1 MPGTRIFLVDN
12 GSYEP
17 TATLALRGLA
27 EEVGKLIGKEVHPVS
42 TMHSTKIDPA
52 LLGGVPAVIFEQAVQ
67 QAKLEGIDEIV
78 VLPLFIGPSRA
89 ITEYLPKV
97 FADAKPGA
105 MKLSIREPLF
115 GPELQ
120 SMLVDNLKST
130 GWTKG
135 SGTVYLC
142 DHGSPIPEVTACRNA
157 LAASLCEELGLKPEE
172 LIACSMERREESE
185 YDFNEPLLEHAL
197 QDAKGDSVILMLF
210 LLPGRHAGPD
220 GDVATIAKEHAPAG
234 LRWKLSPLLGTHYSL
249 PSLIEARHSFA
260 TDLKPAKNIVIA
272 PVFCMCL
279 LPILVTFMAP
289 KGMDLVGRMILWLGG
304 VAVIFAAL
312 FLFFREMAGSSP
324 ELRRTPRCGP
334 SGPHDEAGRRPRR
347 RPR

>member
-1 MPGTRIFLVDN
+1 MAGTRILLVDN

-17 TATLALRGLA
+17 SATLALRGLA
-27 EEVGKLIGKEVHPVS
+27 LEVGKLIGQEVRPVS

-52 LLGGVPAVIFEQAVQ
+52 LLGGVPAVIFEGAVQ
-67 QAKLEGIDEIV
+67 QAKLDGIDELV

-97 FADAKPGA
+97 FADAQPGA
-105 MKLSIREPLF
+105 MKLTIRQPLF
-115 GPELQ
+115 GDDGFELTG
-120 SMLVDNLKST
+120 MLADNLRET

-135 SGTVYLC
+135 SGTVLVC

-157 LAASLCEELGLKPEE
+157 LAASLRKELGLKPEE
-172 LIACSMERREESE
+172 LIACSMERREGAE

-197 QDAKGDSVILMLF
+197 QDAKGEAVILMLF

-234 LRWKLSPLLGTHYSL
+234 LRWKLSPLLGTHFSL
-249 PSLIEARHSFA
+249 PSLVELRHSYT
-260 TDLKPAKNIVIA
+260 TDLKPANNAVLTAVLGIG
-272 PVFCMCL
+272 L
-279 LPILVTFMAP
+279 LPILVSLLAP
-289 KGMDLVGRMILWLGG
+289 KDLPGRTMLLLGG

-312 FLFFREMAGSSP
+312 YFTFRKK
-324 ELRRTPRCGP
+324 
-334 SGPHDEAGRRPRR
+334 
-347 RPR
+347 

>member
-17 TATLALRGLA
+17 AATLALRGLA
-27 EEVGKLIGKEVHPVS
+27 KEVGKLIGEEVHPVS

-52 LLGGVPAVIFEQAVQ
+52 LLGGVPAVIFEGAVQ
-67 QAKLEGIDEIV
+67 QAKADGIDEIV

-97 FADAKPGA
+97 FADAQPGA
-105 MKLSIREPLF
+105 MKLTVLQPLF
-115 GPELQ
+115 GEDGKELTG
-120 SMLVDNLKST
+120 MLINNLNST

-135 SGTVYLC
+135 SGTVLLC

-157 LAASLCEELGLKPEE
+157 LAASLREELGLRPDE
-172 LIACSMERREESE
+172 LIACSMERREGAE

-197 QDAKGDSVILMLF
+197 QDAKGDAVILMLF

-234 LRWKLSPLLGTHYSL
+234 LRWKLSPLLGTHFQL
-249 PSLIEARHSFA
+249 PEFLAHNVGSTFPYKYDWRVWPTGCAAYIVLMGLMLILSRCLPDAASEY
-260 TDLKPAKNIVIA
+260 PYWIGIVFGI
-272 PVFCMCL
+272 PFSIVL
-279 LPILVTFMAP
+279 IYLSGL
-289 KGMDLVGRMILWLGG
+289 
-304 VAVIFAAL
+304 
-312 FLFFREMAGSSP
+312 S
-324 ELRRTPRCGP
+324 RRY
-334 SGPHDEAGRRPRR
+334 
-347 RPR
+347 